1 MAKYTKEMEY
11 NELAKRGECFCAT
24 SNCGGYGIVVNA
36 GGDAV
41 LWRRYCMEQEHTAQ
55 RWQEIKY
62 TFPRNEEAEARPY
75 FTVYGTRYYLD
86 NFMRCA

>member
-41 LWRRYCMEQEHTAQ
+41 ATLLYGPGTHGA
-55 RWQEIKY
+55 KVA
-62 TFPRNEEAEARPY
+62 RN
-75 FTVYGTRYYLD
+75 
-86 NFMRCA
+86 

>member
-1 MAKYTKEMEY
+1 MAKYTKKMEY

-41 LWRRYCMEQEHTAQ
+41 LWRRYCMDQEHTAQ
-55 RWQEIKY
+55 R
-62 TFPRNEEAEARPY
+62 
-75 FTVYGTRYYLD
+75 
-86 NFMRCA
+86 

>member
-11 NELAKRGECFCAT
+11 NKLAKRGECFCAT

-41 LWRRYCMEQEHTAQ
+41 
-55 RWQEIKY
+55 
-62 TFPRNEEAEARPY
+62 
-75 FTVYGTRYYLD
+75 
-86 NFMRCA
+86 

>member
-41 LWRRYCMEQEHTAQ
+41 LYGPGTHGA
-55 RWQEIKY
+55 KVA
-62 TFPRNEEAEARPY
+62 RN
-75 FTVYGTRYYLD
+75 
-86 NFMRCA
+86 

>member
-41 LWRRYCMEQEHTAQ
+41 LCVATLLYGPGTHGA
-55 RWQEIKY
+55 KVA
-62 TFPRNEEAEARPY
+62 RN
-75 FTVYGTRYYLD
+75 
-86 NFMRCA
+86 

>member
-1 MAKYTKEMEY
+1 MAKNTKEMEY
-11 NELAKRGECFCAT
+11 NRLAKYGECFLAT
-24 SNCGGYGIVVNA
+24 SNCGGLGIVVNSD
-36 GGDAV
+36 GSGV
-41 LWRRYCMEQEHTAQ
+41 LWRRYCMDKSHTAQ

-62 TFPRNEEAEARPY
+62 TFSRNEETEARPY

>member
-41 LWRRYCMEQEHTAQ
+41 LWRRYCMDQAK
-55 RWQEIKY
+55 IV
-62 TFPRNEEAEARPY
+62 NAA
-75 FTVYGTRYYLD
+75 VSVL
-86 NFMRCA
+86 AAL

>member
-11 NELAKRGECFCAT
+11 NELAKCGECFYAT

-41 LWRRYCMEQEHTAQ
+41 LWRRYCMDQVSIHTPT
-55 RWQEIKY
+55 KG
-62 TFPRNEEAEARPY
+62 
-75 FTVYGTRYYLD
+75 VTR
-86 NFMRCA
+86 FCA

>member
-41 LWRRYCMEQEHTAQ
+41 LWRRYCM
-55 RWQEIKY
+55 
-62 TFPRNEEAEARPY
+62 
-75 FTVYGTRYYLD
+75 D
-86 NFMRCA
+86 

>member
-11 NELAKRGECFCAT
+11 KELAKRGECFCAT
-24 SNCGGYGIVVNA
+24 SNCGGLGIVVSND
-36 GGDAV
+36 GCGV
-41 LWRRYCMEQEHTAQ
+41 LWRRYCMDKSHTAQ

-62 TFPRNEEAEARPY
+62 TFPRNEDQEARPY
-75 FTVYGTRYYLD
+75 ITIYGTRYYLD